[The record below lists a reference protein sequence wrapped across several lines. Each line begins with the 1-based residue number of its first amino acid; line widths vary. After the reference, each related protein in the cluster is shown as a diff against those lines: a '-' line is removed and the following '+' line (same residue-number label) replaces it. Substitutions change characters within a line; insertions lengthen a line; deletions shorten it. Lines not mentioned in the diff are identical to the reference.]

1 MTTLAL
7 EAYLNVLHCEEHTQI
22 HTGILNATAQI
33 NMIRKQKKSSLNVC
47 VCIYMNAQFLS
58 ET

>member
-47 VCIYMNAQFLS
+47 VYIYECTVFK
-58 ET
+58 